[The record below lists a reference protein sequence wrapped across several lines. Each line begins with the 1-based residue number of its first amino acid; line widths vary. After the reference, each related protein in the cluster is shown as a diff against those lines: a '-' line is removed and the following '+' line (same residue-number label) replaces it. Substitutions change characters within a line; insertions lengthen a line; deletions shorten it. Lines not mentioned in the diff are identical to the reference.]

1 MAIRKKPLQKV
12 TSRINDM
19 LGFIIAIYIMF
30 TGMQMWLLFGTINKA
45 LYLYNTEIDVQNFAT
60 WSAMGSVVIFGCLLF
75 FLRYIPM
82 IKTGKILK
90 GDEKEEEYE
99 Y

>member
-1 MAIRKKPLQKV
+1 
-12 TSRINDM
+12 
-19 LGFIIAIYIMF
+19 
-30 TGMQMWLLFGTINKA
+30 
-45 LYLYNTEIDVQNFAT
+45 
-60 WSAMGSVVIFGCLLF
+60 LLF